1 MKFIVNGYD
10 WEITFVNGNEPK
22 MNADGKLQFGLTE
35 FIEQKISIRDDL
47 SDRATRTTVIH
58 ELSHCFLFVYGIDSG
73 VYDEEAMCNF
83 LGNYADAIISLADRF
98 SNEERG

>member
-1 MKFIVNGYD
+1 MKFTVNGYE

-58 ELSHCFLFVYGIDSG
+58 ELGHCFLFAYGIDSG
-73 VYDEEAMCNF
+73 IYDEEAMCNF
-83 LGNYADAIISLADRF
+83 LGNYADAIVDLTNKF
-98 SNEERG
+98 LKERG